1 MQVSF
6 CRLDE
11 YCRPVP
17 TAWIGTN
24 RMMSRKVR
32 MRRFREF
39 DYGIG
44 RLCAAIVLAT
54 LIGLPLPRAHAEGG
68 LSISNPDGAAVR
80 ALVIGI
86 DDYQHVRK
94 LKGAVADANDIVSSL
109 RTMGVTDVVK
119 LTNADADRASV
130 LREISALVERTKNND
145 LIFLSI
151 AGHGTQEPERVK
163 GSEPDGM
170 ENVFLLPGFENTP
183 AGSVER
189 ILGGEFNHFI
199 RQFELRGAKVIFVA
213 DTCHGGGMVRDIDP
227 RAAEMSF
234 RQVPRYTLLVDELK
248 PVSDRDDPKS
258 ELDLDHTAFL
268 AAVDRYTKAP
278 EVRIPGIE
286 GLRGALSYAVARAVE
301 GNADNNHDGKVTLKE
316 LFSNVRQ
323 VVYQLSDQRQNVV
336 TISSPA
342 QTPETDVAFELTRG
356 VVLIQGPTAR
366 ATPGQVLAA
375 APAEAKAPA
384 SPAATAPPPIAPAS
398 VAPSSVAPTGVAP
411 PAARFAAPIRLAALD
426 GKMNYFTSVK
436 PKDVAVQAV
445 QPTDNPDLIWDPV
458 SHDVIAWGDV
468 IAYRV
473 DVASLPMVIDRTAA
487 IREFKRIATRSP
499 QVMRIWPDDRQQ
511 RSGQT
516 VEVELTDIASR
527 ALLLFNVSGDGT
539 IQMLY
544 PVGSD
549 AALSRFAS
557 LRLPLRVGEPF
568 GAEQVVAVTSQQRM
582 TDLETVLMQLNRRR
596 ASGQVIKSLERYL
609 PADARIASIGFF
621 SVP

>member
-1 MQVSF
+1 M
-6 CRLDE
+6 RMPRGLDH
-11 YCRPVP
+11 
-17 TAWIGTN
+17 
-24 RMMSRKVR
+24 K
-32 MRRFREF
+32 
-39 DYGIG
+39 IG
-44 RLCAAIVLAT
+44 RLCATIGLAA
-54 LIGLPLPRAHAEGG
+54 LIGLTVPHAHAAGG

-94 LKGAVADANDIVSSL
+94 LKGAVADATDIVSSL
-109 RTMGVTDVVK
+109 KTMGVGDVVE
-119 LTNADADRASV
+119 LTNGQADRASV
-130 LREISALVERTKNND
+130 LREISALVERTGNND

-170 ENVFLLPGFENTP
+170 ENVFLLPGFETTP
-183 AGSVER
+183 NGSVER
-189 ILGGEFNHFI
+189 VLGSEFNHFI

-248 PVSDRDDPKS
+248 PVSDSNDPKS
-258 ELDLDHTAFL
+258 ELDLDRTAFL

-278 EVRIPGIE
+278 EVRIPGID

-301 GNADNNHDGKVTLKE
+301 GSADINHDGKVTLKE

-323 VVYQLSDQRQNVV
+323 VVYQLSDQRQDVV

-342 QTPETDVAFELTRG
+342 QTPESDVAFELTRG

-366 ATPGQVLAA
+366 AASGQAGAA
-375 APAEAKAPA
+375 VEGQAPAP
-384 SPAATAPPPIAPAS
+384 PAATAKAPTVPTLAAATNAAPTS
-398 VAPSSVAPTGVAP
+398 AAPSPL
-411 PAARFAAPIRLAALD
+411 RLAAPIRLAALD
-426 GKMNYFTSVK
+426 GKTNYFASVM
-436 PKDVAVQAV
+436 PKDVTVQAV

-468 IAYRV
+468 VAYGV
-473 DVASLPMVIDRTAA
+473 DVAGLPTVVDRTAA
-487 IREFKRIATRSP
+487 IRELKRMATRSP
-499 QVMRIWPDDRQQ
+499 QMMRIWPDDRQQ
-511 RSGQT
+511 RAGQT
-516 VEVELTDIASR
+516 VEVDLSDVASR
-527 ALLLFNVSGDGT
+527 AVLLFNVSGDGT

-549 AALSRFAS
+549 AALARSAS

-568 GAEQVVAVTSQQRM
+568 GAEQIVAVTSQQRM
-582 TDLETVLMQLNRRR
+582 VDLETVLMQLNRRR

-621 SVP
+621 SAP

>member
-1 MQVSF
+1 M
-6 CRLDE
+6 RMHRGLD
-11 YCRPVP
+11 
-17 TAWIGTN
+17 G
-24 RMMSRKVR
+24 K
-32 MRRFREF
+32 
-39 DYGIG
+39 IG
-44 RLCAAIVLAT
+44 RLCAAIGVAALLGLTVQNAQAAVGLA
-54 LIGLPLPRAHAEGG
+54 
-68 LSISNPDGAAVR
+68 ISNPDGAAVR

-94 LKGAVADANDIVSSL
+94 LKGAVADATDIVTSL
-109 RTMGVTDVVK
+109 KSMGVGDVVE
-119 LTNADADRASV
+119 LTNTQADRASV
-130 LREISALVERTKNND
+130 LREISALVERTKTND

-170 ENVFLLPGFENTP
+170 ENVFLLPGFETTP
-183 AGSVER
+183 TGSVER
-189 ILGGEFNHFI
+189 VLGNEFNHFI

-248 PVSDRDDPKS
+248 PVSDSNDPKS

-268 AAVDRYTKAP
+268 AAVDRNTKAP
-278 EVRIPGIE
+278 EVRIPGID

-301 GNADNNHDGKVTLKE
+301 GSADINHDGKVTLKE

-323 VVYQLSDQRQNVV
+323 VVYQLSDQRQNIV
-336 TISSPA
+336 TISSQA
-342 QTPETDVAFELTRG
+342 QTPDTDVAFELTRG
-356 VVLIQGPTAR
+356 VVLIQGPAAR
-366 ATPGQVLAA
+366 AAAGQAGAA
-375 APAEAKAPA
+375 APVEGEAPA
-384 SPAATAPPPIAPAS
+384 PPAVAATAPT
-398 VAPSSVAPTGVAP
+398 APTL
-411 PAARFAAPIRLAALD
+411 AAATKEVPTGTGPTPLRLAAPIRLAALD
-426 GKMNYFTSVK
+426 GKTNYFASVT
-436 PKDVAVQAV
+436 PKDVTVLAV

-468 IAYRV
+468 VAYGV
-473 DVASLPMVIDRTAA
+473 DVASLPTVVDRTAA
-487 IREFKRIATRSP
+487 IRELKRMATRSP
-499 QVMRIWPDDRQQ
+499 QMMRIWPDDRQQ
-511 RSGQT
+511 RAGQT
-516 VEVELTDIASR
+516 VEVDLSDVASR
-527 ALLLFNVSGDGT
+527 AVLLFNVSGDGT

-549 AALSRFAS
+549 AALARSAS

-582 TDLETVLMQLNRRR
+582 VDLETVLIQLNRRR
-596 ASGQVIKSLERYL
+596 ASGQMIKSLEHHL

-621 SVP
+621 SAP

>member
-1 MQVSF
+1 
-6 CRLDE
+6 
-11 YCRPVP
+11 
-17 TAWIGTN
+17 
-24 RMMSRKVR
+24 
-32 MRRFREF
+32 MRRPRGFERIIARF
-39 DYGIG
+39 GF
-44 RLCAAIVLAT
+44 AIVLAT
-54 LIGLPLPRAHAEGG
+54 LIGLGLPSQRAHAVGG
-68 LSISNPDGAAVR
+68 LSISNPDGGAVR

-94 LKGAVADANDIVSSL
+94 LKGAVADADDIVSSL
-109 RTMGVTDVVK
+109 RTMGVGDIVE
-119 LTNADADRASV
+119 LTNAQADRASL

-170 ENVFLLPGFENTP
+170 ENVFLLPGFEATP
-183 AGSVER
+183 AGSVQR
-189 ILGGEFNHFI
+189 ILGSEFNHFI

-213 DTCHGGGMVRDIDP
+213 DTCHGGGMARDIDP

-234 RQVPRYTLLVDELK
+234 RQVPSYTLLVDELK
-248 PVSDRDDPKS
+248 PVSDRNDPKS
-258 ELDLDHTAFL
+258 ELDLDHTAFI

-278 EVRIPGIE
+278 EVRIPGID

-301 GNADNNHDGKVTLKE
+301 GSADTNHDGKVTLKE

-336 TISSPA
+336 TISSPT
-342 QTPETDVAFELTRG
+342 QTPETDVAYELTRG
-356 VVLIQGPTAR
+356 VVLIQGPTAGPASVPAGAPAPAEAR
-366 ATPGQVLAA
+366 AAASPPVAATAAA
-375 APAEAKAPA
+375 APAGA
-384 SPAATAPPPIAPAS
+384 
-398 VAPSSVAPTGVAP
+398 APTP
-411 PAARFAAPIRLAALD
+411 PRATPTPPRAAAPIRLAALD
-426 GKMNYFTSVK
+426 GKTSYFPGVK
-436 PKDVAVQAV
+436 PQDVAVQAV
-445 QPTDNPDLIWDPV
+445 LPTDNPDLIWDPS

-468 IAYRV
+468 VAYGV
-473 DVASLPMVIDRTAA
+473 DVADLPTVVDRTAA
-487 IREFKRIATRSP
+487 IRELKRMATKSP

-516 VEVELTDIASR
+516 VEIDLSDVASR
-527 ALLLFNVSGDGT
+527 AVLLFNVSGDGT

-549 AALSRFAS
+549 VALARSAS
-557 LRLPLRVGEPF
+557 LRLPLRVREPF

-582 TDLETVLMQLNRRR
+582 PELENVLTQLNRRR
-596 ASGQVIKSLERYL
+596 ASGQVIKNLERFL
-609 PADARIASIGFF
+609 PADARIGSIGFF

>member
-1 MQVSF
+1 M
-6 CRLDE
+6 RMPRGLD
-11 YCRPVP
+11 C
-17 TAWIGTN
+17 
-24 RMMSRKVR
+24 
-32 MRRFREF
+32 
-39 DYGIG
+39 GIG
-44 RLCAAIVLAT
+44 RLCAT
-54 LIGLPLPRAHAEGG
+54 IGLAAFICLTIPQAHAAGG

-94 LKGAVADANDIVSSL
+94 LKGAVADATDIVTSL
-109 RTMGVTDVVK
+109 KSMGVGDVVE
-119 LTNADADRASV
+119 LTNAQADRASV

-145 LIFLSI
+145 LILLSI
-151 AGHGTQEPERVK
+151 AGHGSQEPERVK

-170 ENVFLLPGFENTP
+170 ENVFLLPGFETTP
-183 AGSVER
+183 SGSVER
-189 ILGGEFNHFI
+189 ILGSEFNHFI

-248 PVSDRDDPKS
+248 PVSDSNDPKS
-258 ELDLDHTAFL
+258 EFDFDHTAFL

-278 EVRIPGIE
+278 EVRIPGID
-286 GLRGALSYAVARAVE
+286 GLRGALSYAVARAME
-301 GNADNNHDGKVTLKE
+301 GSADINHDGKVTLKE

-323 VVYQLSDQRQNVV
+323 VVYQLSDQRQNIV
-336 TISSPA
+336 TISSPG

-356 VVLIQGPTAR
+356 VVLIQGPAARTASGQ
-366 ATPGQVLAA
+366 AGAVTPVEGQAPAPSAVTAKAPTIPTLAA
-375 APAEAKAPA
+375 ATKA
-384 SPAATAPPPIAPAS
+384 
-398 VAPSSVAPTGVAP
+398 APTSPVP
-411 PAARFAAPIRLAALD
+411 TRFPLAAPIRLAALD
-426 GKMNYFTSVK
+426 GKMDYFASVT
-436 PKDVAVQAV
+436 PKDVTVQAV

-468 IAYRV
+468 VAYGV
-473 DVASLPMVIDRTAA
+473 DLAGLPTVVDRTAA
-487 IREFKRIATRSP
+487 IRELKRMATRSP
-499 QVMRIWPDDRQQ
+499 QMMRIWPDDRQQ
-511 RSGQT
+511 RAGQT
-516 VEVELTDIASR
+516 IEVDLSDVASR
-527 ALLLFNVSGDGT
+527 AVLLFNVSGDGT

-549 AALSRFAS
+549 APLARSES

-582 TDLETVLMQLNRRR
+582 VDLETVLMQLNRRP

-621 SVP
+621 SAP